1 MYFVLTGN
9 EAWVETVGRRLT
21 MNLSFLRRQLWDHTL
36 QGTVMSATGDALV
49 DRATAEWVHNRL
61 VRRKI
66 TSPVG
71 DSAGEWVSLR
81 DAESPPDDEPS
92 AEESELDFVAVA
104 FMSLLHIDL
113 ASALK
118 FNHVVKCLPNPS
130 KGIVLSMP
138 VCFLRQ
144 FVHHVCRCD
153 DLGDCLHT
161 ASLTLAGLADLKRLD
176 RRLAAFLWI
185 STSSRLCA
193 SLRMSFRW

>member
-1 MYFVLTGN
+1 ML
-9 EAWVETVGRRLT
+9 
-21 MNLSFLRRQLWDHTL
+21 
-36 QGTVMSATGDALV
+36 ATGDALV
-49 DRATAEWVHNRL
+49 DRATAEWVRNRL

-71 DSAGEWVSLR
+71 DSAGELVSLR
-81 DAESPPDDEPS
+81 QAEAPPDDEPS

-118 FNHVVKCLPNPS
+118 FNHVVKSLPNPS

-138 VCFLRQ
+138 VCLLRQ

-153 DLGDCLHT
+153 DLSDCLHT
-161 ASLTLAGLADLKRLD
+161 ASLSLAGLADLKTRQAAGSVPLD
-176 RRLAAFLWI
+176 QDVIEALRIVTDEFQVVTGDITPEFITELY
-185 STSSRLCA
+185 A
-193 SLRMSFRW
+193 SAGAVWA